1 MKKTAALLIGFGG
14 PRRIEEV
21 KPFLESV
28 LRGVQIPQER
38 FDEVMLHYE
47 IIGGVSPYNEITEL
61 QRAALCDWLKS
72 RGTDLP
78 VFIGY
83 RHSFPSFEDTFREL
97 KEKGYQRIIGFVLS
111 SFRTYASF
119 EKYKERLEEGRA
131 AAGAEIEVLYTKPF
145 YNDLHFIDAQSKRV
159 EELLEDWNPAEEPET
174 FFLFTAHSVP
184 ETMSTESSYDA
195 QFAEAASLV
204 ARRLDLKFW
213 DICYQSRSGR
223 PQDPWLGPD
232 VKERIQKINQ
242 DRFKNLVLVP
252 IGFLCDNVEVLYD
265 LDVEAKRQAEQLGF
279 KFARAKT
286 VMDHP
291 KFIAMIGERILERIV
306 ESGEALS

>member
-1 MKKTAALLIGFGG
+1 MKKTAALLVGFGG

-21 KPFLESV
+21 RPFLESV
-28 LRGVQIPQER
+28 LRGIPVPPER
-38 FDEVMLHYE
+38 FDEVFLHYE
-47 IIGGVSPYNEITEL
+47 MLGGVSPYNDMTEC
-61 QRAALCDWLKS
+61 QRAALCEWFAS
-72 RGTDLP
+72 RAVTVP
-78 VFIGY
+78 VFVGY
-83 RHSFPSFEDTFREL
+83 RHSFPSFEETFVEL
-97 KEKGYQRIIGFVLS
+97 KKQGFERVIGFILS
-111 SFRTYASF
+111 PLRTYASF
-119 EKYKERLEEGRA
+119 EKYKERVEEGRL
-131 AAGAEIEVLYTKPF
+131 AAGFEGEIVYTKPF
-145 YNDLHFIDAQSKRV
+145 YSESHFIDAQAKRI
-159 EELLEDWNPAEEPET
+159 EELLEDWSPAEEPET

-184 ETMSTESSYDA
+184 EKMATESSYDA

-242 DRFKNLVLVP
+242 ERFKNVVLVP

-265 LDVEAKRQAEQLGF
+265 LDIEAKRRAEQLGF

-291 KFIAMIGERILERIV
+291 LFISMMGEQVLERLG
-306 ESGEALS
+306 S